1 MQNKMKDLISRIE
14 ADKYQDFFNM
24 MSEQH
29 GLTLTIGE
37 MDDIINEAKQ
47 VGNKSAVSSDV
58 STRLLFDNGLK
69 YYKELKNERIS
80 TNT

>member
-1 MQNKMKDLISRIE
+1 MQNQMKDLISRIE

-24 MSEQH
+24 MSDQH

-47 VGNKSAVSSDV
+47 VVNVSPSFAMREMFE
-58 STRLLFDNGLK
+58 TYLTF
-69 YYKELKNERIS
+69 
-80 TNT
+80 

>member
-1 MQNKMKDLISRIE
+1 MKDLISRIE
-14 ADKYQDFFNM
+14 ADKYQEFFNM

-47 VGNKSAVSSDV
+47 VGNKSVVSSDI
-58 STRLLFDNGLK
+58 
-69 YYKELKNERIS
+69 IS
-80 TNT
+80 RRQIEEENN